1 MKKLKL
7 LWRICRTT
15 DADKIVL
22 GFVAFVLFSAF
33 IFTLVEP
40 GIGGYGDGIWYAF
53 AVFTTIGFGDMVAVT
68 LIGRISTIMLGLYG
82 ILVIAL
88 IPGIIVN
95 YYIEMSKIKARS
107 SVATCLD
114 QMERLPELSREDLE
128 KISEAVHRKR
138 YKL

>member
-7 LWRICRTT
+7 LWQICKTT

-22 GFVAFVLFSAF
+22 GFVAFVLFSAL

-40 GIGGYGDGIWYAF
+40 GINCYGDGIWYAF

-68 LIGRISTIMLGLYG
+68 LTGRILTILMGLYG
-82 ILVIAL
+82 ILIVAL

-95 YYIEMSKIKARS
+95 YYIEVSKIKANS
-107 SVATCLD
+107 SVSAFLD
-114 QMERLPELSREDLE
+114 QMERLPELSHEDLE
-128 KISEAVHRKR
+128 KISEAVHKKR